1 MNPPQNND
9 YFSVCYEKQA
19 LYCGEQTPRHHSIRP
34 DRTTRGGNHTLNESV
49 AMNRPNTTTETNP
62 TYTPTVQSTSAQHP
76 ILSTLEQL
84 IEQEPALTAG
94 GVRHLLFTK
103 GHDLPGV
110 YRFGRKLLF
119 NRQQFI
125 AGIMS
130 GHTAH
135 IAGVQ
140 R

>member
-1 MNPPQNND
+1 MKPANASIGTNQPNI
-9 YFSVCYEKQA
+9 FI
-19 LYCGEQTPRHHSIRP
+19 TPS
-34 DRTTRGGNHTLNESV
+34 
-49 AMNRPNTTTETNP
+49 
-62 TYTPTVQSTSAQHP
+62 TPAQQP
-76 ILSTLEQL
+76 ILCTLEQL
-84 IEQEPALTAG
+84 IELEPALTAG

-103 GHDLPGV
+103 GHNLPGV

-119 NRQQFI
+119 NRQEFV

-140 R
+140 K